1 MAKACA
7 YLCRQCCFIDG
18 FGEFG
23 EFGEFLGSYSE
34 GAGSSQREL
43 LGSWGSY
50 SGPPWGVSI
59 QGAYNGSLE
68 APTMLEVPKKLT

>member
-1 MAKACA
+1 LRLNFVLDIKRSSGTPEEQ
-7 YLCRQCCFIDG
+7 LR
-18 FGEFG
+18 
-23 EFGEFLGSYSE
+23 EFLGSYSE